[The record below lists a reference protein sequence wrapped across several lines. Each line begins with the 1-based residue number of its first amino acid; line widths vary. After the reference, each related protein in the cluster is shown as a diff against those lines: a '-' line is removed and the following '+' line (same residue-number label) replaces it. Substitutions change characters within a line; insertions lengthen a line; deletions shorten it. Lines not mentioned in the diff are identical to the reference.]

1 MDSGEDLLQNVYAY
15 FLKAYQQG
23 AAGATQNELVAFES
37 IGFSPGCSALTGNNV
52 PSAALE
58 EVSHFSDELPEVAGG
73 VYTHTLRTISGTYGI
88 MLDAAESSS
97 AAALA
102 TFADLKSQAQKAYQG
117 GAIDSFDGPTS
128 YLPVYPTP
136 IDWYDLNNAGNWQSY
151 SYDASVKAPAPAAS
165 APPAPN
171 VRIQW
176 HIVPQSMRSVILN
189 RSDAAG
195 APASENRSAHPM
207 FMPPAMVSNQA
218 VGAKAWGPAQ
228 VVAKGNVGSSAG
240 ASPLSTATV
249 SPSLPSQNNWRWCQK
264 CQGLFFSG
272 NPDQGVCPAG
282 GVHDASRSGA
292 YLMTFGAGGEG
303 MQAAWRW
310 CHKCQGLFF
319 SGNPDQGVCPAGGVH
334 DASRSGA
341 YLMTFGAGGEGM
353 QAAWRWCHKCQGL
366 FFSGN
371 PNQGACPAG
380 AAHDPSRSGA
390 YSMRFEIS
398 PVRTIGAFRLTGLAS
413 VTNLATQTQS
423 QPVDTPKFTMSFDYC
438 LVRLRRAW
446 FSGDLL
452 ATLGWYVPGAHA
464 GDYASGPPASTGPF
478 AAIPTAFI
486 AVKNL
491 LIDAAWS
498 DSDVAARANAA
509 SFGPFS
515 LLGSSTDDKNSVR
528 NPGVQIIAWICSV
541 QPQLPPDTDPSLVP
555 VVTTPS
561 ANTPPSSDSGSATQT
576 TGGSSGPTASSGAAG
591 DTAGTV
597 PTSTSTG
604 TSGETSQSTSGPASS
619 STSSGPSDASSA
631 SPSGT
636 PSSSPVDTP
645 STVPA
650 DAGTTSGEKQT

>member
-23 AAGATQNELVAFES
+23 VPGAAQNELVAFEN

-52 PSAALE
+52 AAAALE
-58 EVSHFSDELPEVAGG
+58 EVSHFSDELPLVAGG
-73 VYTHTLRTISGTYGI
+73 VYTHTLRTISGTYGNMI
-88 MLDAAESSS
+88 DAAESSS
-97 AAALA
+97 AAALV

-117 GAIDSFDGPTS
+117 GAIGSFDGPTS

-151 SYDASVKAPAPAAS
+151 SYDASVKAPTPAAP

-176 HIVPQSMRSVILN
+176 RIVPQSMRSVILN

-195 APASENRSAHPM
+195 VPASENRSAHPM
-207 FMPPAMVSNQA
+207 FMRGAMLSNQA
-218 VGAKAWGPAQ
+218 VGTKAGQPAQ
-228 VVAKGNVGSSAG
+228 IVANREIATNVGSSAA
-240 ASPLSTATV
+240 ASA
-249 SPSLPSQNNWRWCQK
+249 Q
-264 CQGLFFSG
+264 
-272 NPDQGVCPAG
+272 
-282 GVHDASRSGA
+282 
-292 YLMTFGAGGEG
+292 
-303 MQAAWRW
+303 
-310 CHKCQGLFF
+310 
-319 SGNPDQGVCPAGGVH
+319 
-334 DASRSGA
+334 
-341 YLMTFGAGGEGM
+341 
-353 QAAWRWCHKCQGL
+353 
-366 FFSGN
+366 
-371 PNQGACPAG
+371 
-380 AAHDPSRSGA
+380 
-390 YSMRFEIS
+390 IS
-398 PVRTIGAFRLTGLAS
+398 PGRTINAFRLTGLAS
-413 VTNLATQTQS
+413 VASLATQTQS
-423 QPVDTPKFTMSFDYC
+423 QPVETPRFTMSFDYC

-452 ATLGWYVPGAHA
+452 ATPGWYVPGAHA
-464 GDYASGPPASTGPF
+464 GDYASGPSANTGPF

-515 LLGSSTDDKNSVR
+515 LLGSPTDDRNSVR
-528 NPGVQIIAWICSV
+528 NPGIQIIAWICSV

-561 ANTPPSSDSGSATQT
+561 ANTPPSPDSGSGTQT
-576 TGGSSGPTASSGAAG
+576 TGGSSDPTASSGTPG

-604 TSGETSQSTSGPASS
+604 TSGESSQSTSGPSNP
-619 STSSGPSDASSA
+619 TGGSG
-631 SPSGT
+631 
-636 PSSSPVDTP
+636 V
-645 STVPA
+645 
-650 DAGTTSGEKQT
+650 